1 MVTLKHLF
9 STRMAP
15 VIFVLTVMPLQ
26 VMSAS
31 DLQPRRLIEVLDE
44 LSDRFQVVFS
54 YETQLLEN
62 ITVNYEFDERELA
75 VAVEK
80 VLARTGLKYESIGDK
95 YFVIYRKD
103 QRGKKQARKIV
114 KRIKQIEKIES
125 TGSLRLQ
132 SRSKNVTSRLQM
144 INNAVRDIKDER
156 EISGKVTSPDGKALI
171 GVNIVVKNTSIGTA
185 SDIDG
190 TFVLNIPDGDQVLVF
205 SYTGYAT
212 LEVLVG
218 EQSTMDV
225 QMEED
230 LAQLDEVIVV
240 GYGTVK
246 KRDLTGSVGKVDV
259 VETLKTP
266 VARIDQALQGRVSGV
281 QVTAISGQPGAGT
294 TIRIR
299 GGNSINAGNEP
310 LYVVDGFIGGIDIN
324 AINPNDIESIE
335 VLKDASAL
343 SIYGARGSNG
353 VILITTKKGKEGRA
367 NVTFSNYV
375 GVQSLAREI
384 DFLGAQ
390 DFMAWA
396 NAGEAFLGNASEAFD
411 AETRARIGN
420 GTDWQDVVT
429 QSAPM
434 YNSQLAISGGSKKT
448 QYYLSANYFNQEGI
462 LVGNT
467 YNRSQLRFNLDHK
480 FSDFFQMGT
489 NVNLS
494 RIKNVP
500 QNFNPGI
507 VFDAQPAI
515 PVRLEDGSYSVQYP
529 INGIN
534 FSNPLAA
541 EEFISDERFTNQTYT
556 NTYVRLNITPNL
568 WIKSTIGFSLRD
580 FKRNQ
585 FTSSQLPTRL
595 RSGNPATGRV
605 EKDDRVSLLTEN
617 TINYSVDLGNKHS
630 ISLLGGFTYQRQ
642 QTEQLTAISDNIQ
655 NDLLSFYGLSLSSPE
670 DTRNENVF
678 DAFRISSLIGRVN
691 YSYAGKYLLTLTAR
705 QDGSSKFGENNRF
718 AFFPALAFAWR
729 LSEEPFIKNLNLF
742 DHLKL
747 RLSLGRSG
755 NSNGIGSFQRFQT
768 LGTGFTSL
776 GTGGRAVS
784 VFNQRLSN
792 PDLRWETTDQFDLGL
807 DFGFFNGKL
816 SFEVDF
822 FSKETKDLLFT
833 REISSQTGFTTRL
846 ENVGSLKNTG
856 VELFVNGVILRRE
869 NLTWDAAL
877 TFSTYKN
884 EIIELGSDNRIV
896 TRSHGVN
903 VSNPSGQ
910 LIVGEPLGIFTGWNV
925 LGVYAD
931 QAEVDADGL
940 SNNFKPGEF
949 RYEDVNTDG
958 VIDQNDVV
966 IIGNSNPDFYG
977 GLQNTFTFGDFDL
990 SAFLQFSSGNDIFNE
1005 RKLLSTR
1012 TQVDNA
1018 YATYANAWSE
1028 SNRNTN
1034 IPVPQAQNAQA
1045 STSFAVENA
1054 SFLRLKNLTLGYDLP
1069 MDRLGWKVESIR
1081 VYLGGANVFQLV
1093 SDEYSNYDPEV
1104 NTQGTNDRL
1113 RGYDNIAYPT
1123 ARTFTFGIDARF

>member
-1 MVTLKHLF
+1 MHPPCLF
-9 STRMAP
+9 T
-15 VIFVLTVMPLQ
+15 
-26 VMSAS
+26 
-31 DLQPRRLIEVLDE
+31 
-44 LSDRFQVVFS
+44 
-54 YETQLLEN
+54 
-62 ITVNYEFDERELA
+62 
-75 VAVEK
+75 
-80 VLARTGLKYESIGDK
+80 
-95 YFVIYRKD
+95 
-103 QRGKKQARKIV
+103 
-114 KRIKQIEKIES
+114 
-125 TGSLRLQ
+125 
-132 SRSKNVTSRLQM
+132 
-144 INNAVRDIKDER
+144 
-156 EISGKVTSPDGKALI
+156 
-171 GVNIVVKNTSIGTA
+171 
-185 SDIDG
+185 
-190 TFVLNIPDGDQVLVF
+190 
-205 SYTGYAT
+205 
-212 LEVLVG
+212 
-218 EQSTMDV
+218 
-225 QMEED
+225 
-230 LAQLDEVIVV
+230 
-240 GYGTVK
+240 
-246 KRDLTGSVGKVDV
+246 
-259 VETLKTP
+259 
-266 VARIDQALQGRVSGV
+266 
-281 QVTAISGQPGAGT
+281 
-294 TIRIR
+294 
-299 GGNSINAGNEP
+299 
-310 LYVVDGFIGGIDIN
+310 
-324 AINPNDIESIE
+324 
-335 VLKDASAL
+335 
-343 SIYGARGSNG
+343 GARGSNG
-353 VILITTKKGKEGRA
+353 VILITTKKGTEGRA

-375 GVQSLAREI
+375 GIQSLAREI
-384 DFLGAQ
+384 DFLNAQ
-390 DFMAWA
+390 EFMAWA

-411 AETRARIGN
+411 AEARARIGN
-420 GTDWQDVVT
+420 GTDWQEAVT

-467 YNRSQLRFNLDHK
+467 YNRSQLRFNLDHR

-500 QNFNPGI
+500 QNFNPGV

-515 PVRLEDGSYSVQYP
+515 PIRLEDGTYSVEYP

-556 NTYVRLNITPNL
+556 NTYVRLNFTPNL

-595 RSGNPATGRV
+595 RSGNPAIGRV
-605 EKDDRVSLLTEN
+605 EKDDRLSLLTEN
-617 TINYSVDLGNKHS
+617 TINYNADLGNKHS
-630 ISLLGGFTYQRQ
+630 LNLLGGFTYQRQ
-642 QTEQLTAISDNIQ
+642 QSEQLTAISDNIQ

-729 LSEEPFIKNLNLF
+729 LSEEPFIRNLNLF

-856 VELFVNGVILRRE
+856 VELFINGVIMRRE

-877 TFSTYKN
+877 TFSTYRN
-884 EIIELGSDNRIV
+884 EIIELGSDNSIV

-940 SNNFKPGEF
+940 SNNFQPGEF
-949 RYEDVNTDG
+949 RYEDVNGDG

-966 IIGNSNPDFYG
+966 IVGNSNPDFYG

-1018 YATYANAWSE
+1018 YASYANAWSE
-1028 SNRNTN
+1028 NNRNTN

-1045 STSFAVENA
+1045 STSFAVEDA
-1054 SFLRLKNLTLGYDLP
+1054 SFLRLKNLTLGYELP
-1069 MDRLGWKVESIR
+1069 MDKLGWNVESIR

-1123 ARTFTFGIDARF
+1123 ARIFTFGIDARF